1 MSASNLLK
9 IGLGAAALVASAA
22 FFFVKDEQ
30 KQKPKPKPKEPV
42 ENEPANNVG
51 DECDKLNAG
60 LYRICQVWISFSYS

>member
-30 KQKPKPKPKEPV
+30 RQKQKPKEPV
-42 ENEPANNVG
+42 ENKPANNVE
-51 DECDKLNAG
+51 DECDELNAR
-60 LYRICQVWISFSYS
+60 LYRICHVWISFSYF